1 MKITNND
8 LRRIIKEE
16 LNYVLNEHN
25 FDEHNLI
32 HDDGTPFT
40 EQEKEQ
46 FEQILAGLVKG
57 KQTFE
62 FDPDIDGNIEH
73 LDVDDESRQSTM
85 DTVFDSVNA
94 GDKVATYV
102 LKNVIPVIEDYHYV
116 ESMGF
121 REFFAP
127 KTGRGGTPFAL
138 MAQRYP
144 GILGDSEIRRQ
155 LERENALGNPVQF
168 TGTVGGSGRRVHN
181 AVKDW
186 FKREYQQILT
196 PRFGFA

>member
-1 MKITNND
+1 MKLTNND

-16 LNYVLNEHN
+16 LNNVLNEHN

-40 EQEKEQ
+40 EQEREQ
-46 FEQILAGLVKG
+46 FEQILASLTKG

-62 FDPDIDGNIEH
+62 FDPDIGA
-73 LDVDDESRQSTM
+73 DVADHSIDADLRQSTM
-85 DTVFDSVNA
+85 DSVFDSVNA

-102 LKNVIPVIEDYHYV
+102 LRNVIPVIEDYHYV
-116 ESMGF
+116 SSMGF

-155 LERENALGNPVQF
+155 MARENAVDNPVQF

-181 AVKDW
+181 RVKEW
-186 FKREYQQILT
+186 FEQQYQQILT